1 MSNPD
6 TQAELRK
13 LAHTLDV
20 DESALAMLEAVPVQ
34 DLRVLRAQIGEA
46 MFQADKHHFT
56 RVAALSKTVPVAVT
70 AKLSEAALPPLLAA
84 RSAEL
89 LEPAR
94 AADMVSRIGDRYL
107 ADVSAVMDPARAP
120 EVVAAI
126 PPERVATVGLE
137 LARRGE
143 WVVMGGF
150 VSHISPDALR
160 VSIARYDGEQLL
172 RIGFV
177 LDDSSRLDTIGTLL
191 TDEQIDDLLAAAAG
205 RQLWAEL
212 GEMLEHLAPARLAR
226 LAARYAAATE
236 LHPVFAAAVESGD
249 LAEAAFARLTP

>member
-1 MSNPD
+1 MSTPD
-6 TQAELRK
+6 ARAELRR

-20 DESALAMLEAVPVQ
+20 DESALAMLEQVPAD
-34 DLRVLRAQIGEA
+34 DLRLLRAQIGEA
-46 MFQADKHHFT
+46 MFQADKAHFT

-70 AKLSEAALPPLLAA
+70 AKLTEAALPPLLAA
-84 RSAEL
+84 RTAEL

-94 AADMVSRIGDRYL
+94 AADMVARIGDRYL

-143 WVVMGGF
+143 WVAMGAF
-150 VSHISPDALR
+150 VSHISLAALR

-172 RIGFV
+172 RLGFA
-177 LDDSSRLDTIGTLL
+177 LDDSSRLDTIGELL
-191 TDEQIDDLLAAAAG
+191 SDAQVDDVLAAAAEHG
-205 RQLWAEL
+205 LWAEL
-212 GEMLEHLAPARLAR
+212 AELVEQLTDDRRAR
-226 LAARYAAATE
+226 LAARYAAAPA
-236 LHPVFAAAVESGD
+236 LHAAYAAAVESGALD
-249 LAEAAFARLTP
+249 KAAFARLTT